1 MNSRSGHTESK
12 EITAQSFAENVGAVR
27 QQGLLREPV
36 NEMDKKHSESEEQ
49 VTKPMQGTV
58 GIVKTTK
65 CCRDGSRLGLGKVMR
80 GLKPDGKGRE
90 WIVKKKWCDINV
102 NHPSTKIW

>member
-12 EITAQSFAENVGAVR
+12 EITARSFAENVGAVR

-49 VTKPMQGTV
+49 VIKANVGGGV

-65 CCRDGSRLGLGKVMR
+65 CCRDSSRLGLRKVMR
-80 GLKPDGKGRE
+80 AEAR
-90 WIVKKKWCDINV
+90 WQRA
-102 NHPSTKIW
+102 